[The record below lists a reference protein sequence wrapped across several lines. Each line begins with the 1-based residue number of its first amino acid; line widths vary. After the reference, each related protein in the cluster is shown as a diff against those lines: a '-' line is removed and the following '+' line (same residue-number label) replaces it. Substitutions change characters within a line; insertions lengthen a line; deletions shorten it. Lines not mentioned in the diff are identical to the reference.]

1 MSEIHLKKH
10 QIDQKSSFRKW
21 VGFPARS
28 PVPARGARGTIV
40 SATGSGKTIMAAAS
54 ALECFPHGRILVTVP
69 TLDLLVQT
77 AQAWRTVG
85 HRSPMAAVC
94 SLENDPV
101 LNELGVRT
109 TTNPIQLALW
119 AGRGPV
125 IVFATYASLVD
136 REDYAALQDQ
146 ERPYGPWQNSGN
158 GKTRKKTRGP
168 LEAALTGGER
178 LYGQQM
184 APFDLAIVDEAHG
197 TAGDLGR
204 PWAAIHD
211 NTRIP
216 ADFRLYLT
224 ATPRILAAARPQKG
238 ADGQELE
245 IASMADDPDGTYGA
259 WLAELGLSEAIER
272 EILAGFEIDVL
283 EIRDP
288 SPVLGES
295 EEARRG
301 RRLALLQTALLE
313 HAAAYNLRTVMTFH
327 QKVEEAAAFADKLPE
342 TAAAL
347 YVNDASDDD
356 LAAADKLPKSSVNA
370 RFYELEAGRH
380 VPPDR
385 VWSAWL
391 CGDHLV
397 TERREVLRQFAGGID
412 AADRRVHR
420 AFLASV
426 RVLGEGV
433 DITGDRGVEAICFA
447 DTRGSQVEIVQ
458 NIGRALRLNKD
469 GSTKIA
475 RIIVPVFLEPGEDPT
490 DMVASASF
498 RPLVAV
504 LQGLRSHDERLVEQ
518 LASRA
523 LTSGQRKVHVRR
535 DANGQIIGAGGEG
548 DGEDQEQDDTDA
560 AAESALLHFSSPRD
574 TATIAAFLRT
584 RVYRPES
591 LVWLEGYQ
599 ALIRWRKENEITGLY
614 AVPYD
619 VEAEV
624 GVTKD
629 FPLGRWVHQQRKA
642 LRAGELEERR
652 KTLLDAPEA
661 GMVWEPGEEA
671 WETKLAA
678 LRSYRRAMGHL
689 APRQDA
695 VWGEG
700 DAMVPVGQHAANLR
714 RKGGLGKDA
723 ERAAERAQQLA
734 AIDEDWNCP
743 WPLDWQR
750 HYRVL
755 ADLVDAD
762 GVLPAIQ
769 PGVLFEGDDLGKW
782 LARQREA
789 STWAQLSAEQ
799 QERLS
804 QLGVKPL
811 EAPSPAPSAKRA
823 ANGQSKAEQAFHRG
837 LAALTQWVEREGAH
851 RPAPRG
857 HSEQIA
863 VDGEAEPVTVKL
875 GVWVSNTKSRWDKLT
890 PEQQAALA
898 ALGVPWAKAA
908 VPAPSGGPA
917 PVRDAPVQPAPSG
930 EQAQEYPDQGDPV
943 TAEERETSRGTARA
957 RRMNEL
963 MRKHTKAE
971 LLRMAYAGGL
981 VNHNSPE
988 KWRKDEIASTVVD
1001 TEFRTADRAAP
1012 ARPASATARPV
1023 PAQPL
1028 PLPQQDH
1035 HDECD
1040 KSVYEGGTCT
1050 CDLIEQYG
1058 PPSERD
1064 DY

>member
-1 MSEIHLKKH
+1 MSAIQLKEH
-10 QIDQKSSFRKW
+10 QVDQRSAFRRW

-28 PVPARGARGTIV
+28 SVPPQGARGTIV
-40 SATGSGKTIMAAAS
+40 SATGSGKTITAAAC
-54 ALECFPHGRILVTVP
+54 ALESFADGRILVTVP
-69 TLDLLVQT
+69 TLDLLAQT
-77 AQAWRTVG
+77 AQAWRLMG
-85 HRSPMAAVC
+85 HRAPMIAVC
-94 SLENDPV
+94 SLENDAV
-101 LNELGVRT
+101 LNSLGVRT

-119 AGRGPV
+119 AGHGPV
-125 IVFATYASLVD
+125 VVFATYASLVD
-136 REDYAALQDQ
+136 REDIDAPEGQG
-146 ERPYGPWQNSGN
+146 RV
-158 GKTRKKTRGP
+158 RGP
-168 LEAALTGGER
+168 LEAALAGGDR

-184 APFDLAIVDEAHG
+184 DGFSLAIVDEAHS

-211 NTRIP
+211 NARVP

-224 ATPRILAAARPQKG
+224 ATPRILAAPRPQKG

-245 IASMADDPDGTYGA
+245 IATMADDPNGTYGA

-313 HAAAYNLRTVMTFH
+313 HAAAHNLRTVMTFH
-327 QKVEEAAAFADKLPE
+327 QKVEEAAAFAEKLPQ
-342 TAAAL
+342 TAAEL
-347 YVNDASDDD
+347 YVNDASDED
-356 LAAADKLPKSSVNA
+356 LAKAEKLPASSIDA
-370 RFYELEAGRH
+370 EFYELEAGRH

-397 TERREVLRQFAGGID
+397 TERREVLRQFANGID
-412 AADRRVHR
+412 AEGRRVHR

-433 DITGDRGVEAICFA
+433 DITGERGVDSICFA

-469 GSTKIA
+469 GSTKVA
-475 RIIVPVFLEPGEDPT
+475 RIIVPVFLEPDEDPT

-523 LTSGQRKVHVRR
+523 LTSGKRKVHLRR
-535 DANGQIIGAGGEG
+535 DKDGRIVGASGES
-548 DGEDQEQDDTDA
+548 DGEDQEDDDTQA
-560 AAESALLHFSSPRD
+560 AAEAALLHFSSPRD
-574 TATIAAFLRT
+574 AATIAAFLRT

-599 ALIRWRKENEITGLY
+599 ALLRWRKENEITGLY

-619 VEAEV
+619 VEVEV
-624 GVTKD
+624 GVTKN
-629 FPLGRWVHQQRKA
+629 FPLGRWVHQQRKT

-652 KTLLDAPEA
+652 KTLLDAPSA

-671 WETKLAA
+671 WENKLAA

-700 DAMVPVGQHAANLR
+700 EAMVPVGQHMANLR

-723 ERAAERAQQLA
+723 ERVAVRAQQLA
-734 AIDEDWNCP
+734 AVDEDWNCP

-762 GVLPAIQ
+762 GSLPAIE
-769 PGVLFEGDDLGKW
+769 PGVLFEGDDIGRW
-782 LARQREA
+782 LQRQKNPG
-789 STWAQLSAEQ
+789 TWAQLSTEQ
-799 QERLS
+799 QERLTK
-804 QLGVKPL
+804 LGVQPAQ
-811 EAPSPAPSAKRA
+811 APSPAPAAPRTAK
-823 ANGQSKAEQAFHRG
+823 GPSKAQQAFQRG
-837 LAALTQWVEREGAH
+837 LAALAQWVEREGAH
-851 RPAPRG
+851 RPVPRG
-857 HSEQIA
+857 AVVEIA
-863 VDGEAEPVTVKL
+863 VDGETEPMTVKL
-875 GVWVSNTKSRWDKLT
+875 GVWISNTKSRRDRLDAD
-890 PEQQAALA
+890 QLAALA
-898 ALGVPWAKAA
+898 ELGVDWA
-908 VPAPSGGPA
+908 
-917 PVRDAPVQPAPSG
+917 
-930 EQAQEYPDQGDPV
+930 
-943 TAEERETSRGTARA
+943 
-957 RRMNEL
+957 
-963 MRKHTKAE
+963 
-971 LLRMAYAGGL
+971 
-981 VNHNSPE
+981 
-988 KWRKDEIASTVVD
+988 
-1001 TEFRTADRAAP
+1001 
-1012 ARPASATARPV
+1012 
-1023 PAQPL
+1023 
-1028 PLPQQDH
+1028 
-1035 HDECD
+1035 
-1040 KSVYEGGTCT
+1040 
-1050 CDLIEQYG
+1050 
-1058 PPSERD
+1058 
-1064 DY
+1064 

>member
-1 MSEIHLKKH
+1 MSRIPLKKH
-10 QIDQKSSFRKW
+10 QLDQKSAFRRW

-28 PVPARGARGTIV
+28 SVPPQGARGTIV

-54 ALECFPHGRILVTVP
+54 ALECFPEGRILVTVP

-77 AQAWRTVG
+77 AQAWRAVG
-85 HRSPMAAVC
+85 HRSPMVAVC

-119 AGRGPV
+119 AGSGPV
-125 IVFATYASLVD
+125 VVFATCASLVD
-136 REDYAALQDQ
+136 REDIDAPEDQ
-146 ERPYGPWQNSGN
+146 
-158 GKTRKKTRGP
+158 RKVRGP
-168 LEAALTGGER
+168 LEAALAGGER

-184 APFDLAIVDEAHG
+184 AGFDLAIVDEAHG

-211 NTRIP
+211 NARIP

-224 ATPRILAAARPQKG
+224 ATPRILAAPRPQKG
-238 ADGQELE
+238 AEGQEAE
-245 IASMADDPDGTYGA
+245 IASMTDDPDGTYGA

-327 QKVEEAAAFADKLPE
+327 QKVEEAAAFAEKLPE
-342 TAAAL
+342 TAAEL

-356 LAAADKLPKSSVNA
+356 LAQAEKLPKSSIDA
-370 RFYELEAGRH
+370 EFYELEAGRH

-397 TERREVLRQFAGGID
+397 SERREVLRQFANGID
-412 AADRRVHR
+412 AAGRRVHR

-433 DITGDRGVEAICFA
+433 DITGERGVEAVCFA

-469 GSTKIA
+469 GSTKVA

-518 LASRA
+518 LASRG
-523 LTSGQRKVHVRR
+523 LTSGKRKVHVRR
-535 DANGQIIGAGGEG
+535 DEDGQIVGVGGEG
-548 DGEDQEQDDTDA
+548 DGEDQDDTQA
-560 AAESALLHFSSPRD
+560 AAEAALLHFSSPRD
-574 TATIAAFLRT
+574 AATIAAFLRT

-599 ALIRWRKENEITGLY
+599 ALLRWRKENDITGLY

-619 VEAEV
+619 TETTV

-642 LRAGELEERR
+642 LRAAELEERR

-678 LRSYRRAMGHL
+678 LRSYRRATGHL
-689 APRQDA
+689 APRQDQ
-695 VWGEG
+695 VWGESEADG
-700 DAMVPVGQHAANLR
+700 LVPIGQHMANLR
-714 RKGGLGKDA
+714 RKGGLGKDP
-723 ERAAERAQQLA
+723 ERAAHRAQQLA
-734 AIDEDWNCP
+734 AIDPDWDCP

-762 GVLPAIQ
+762 GSLPDIA
-769 PGVLFEGDDLGKW
+769 PGVLMDGDDIG
-782 LARQREA
+782 R
-789 STWAQLSAEQ
+789 WAQQQSRSWFELSDEQQRRLSALGLKPVEWPIAVPAAKSAAKASAAFQ
-799 QERLS
+799 RGVAALS
-804 QLGVKPL
+804 QYT
-811 EAPSPAPSAKRA
+811 A
-823 ANGQSKAEQAFHRG
+823 
-837 LAALTQWVEREGAH
+837 REGHH
-851 RPAPRG
+851 RVPRS
-857 HSEQIA
+857 HSEQITVESETA
-863 VDGEAEPVTVKL
+863 PVIVKL
-875 GVWVSNTKSRWDKLT
+875 GVWVSNTKSRRDKLT
-890 PEQQAALA
+890 PEQ
-898 ALGVPWAKAA
+898 
-908 VPAPSGGPA
+908 
-917 PVRDAPVQPAPSG
+917 
-930 EQAQEYPDQGDPV
+930 
-943 TAEERETSRGTARA
+943 
-957 RRMNEL
+957 
-963 MRKHTKAE
+963 
-971 LLRMAYAGGL
+971 
-981 VNHNSPE
+981 
-988 KWRKDEIASTVVD
+988 
-1001 TEFRTADRAAP
+1001 RTALRE
-1012 ARPASATARPV
+1012 
-1023 PAQPL
+1023 L
-1028 PLPQQDH
+1028 
-1035 HDECD
+1035 
-1040 KSVYEGGTCT
+1040 G
-1050 CDLIEQYG
+1050 IEWA
-1058 PPSERD
+1058 
-1064 DY
+1064 

>member
-1 MSEIHLKKH
+1 MSAIRLKEH
-10 QIDQKSSFRKW
+10 QVDQRSAFRRW

-28 PVPARGARGTIV
+28 SVPPQGARGTIV
-40 SATGSGKTIMAAAS
+40 SATGSGKTITAAAC
-54 ALECFPHGRILVTVP
+54 ALESFADGRILVTVP
-69 TLDLLVQT
+69 TLDLLAQT
-77 AQAWRTVG
+77 AQAWRLVG
-85 HRSPMAAVC
+85 HRAPMVAVC
-94 SLENDPV
+94 SLENDAV

-119 AGRGPV
+119 AGHGPV

-136 REDYAALQDQ
+136 REDIDAPEGQ
-146 ERPYGPWQNSGN
+146 
-158 GKTRKKTRGP
+158 RKVRGP
-168 LEAALTGGER
+168 LEAALAGGER
-178 LYGQQM
+178 LYGQRM
-184 APFDLAIVDEAHG
+184 DGFSLAIVDEAHG

-211 NTRIP
+211 NARIP

-238 ADGQELE
+238 ADGQEAE
-245 IASMADDPDGTYGA
+245 IATMSDDPDGTYGA

-327 QKVEEAAAFADKLPE
+327 QKVEETRAFADKLPE
-342 TAAAL
+342 TAAEL
-347 YVNDASDDD
+347 YLNDASDAD
-356 LAAADKLPKSSVNA
+356 LAAADKLPKSSIDA
-370 RFYELEAGRH
+370 EFYELEAGRH

-397 TERREVLRQFAGGID
+397 SERREVLRQFANGID
-412 AADRRVHR
+412 ATGRRVHR

-433 DITGDRGVEAICFA
+433 DITGERGVEAVCFA

-458 NIGRALRLNKD
+458 NIGRALRLNRD
-469 GSTKIA
+469 GSTKVA
-475 RIIVPVFLEPGEDPT
+475 RIIVPVFLEPNEDPT

-498 RPLVAV
+498 KPLVAV

-523 LTSGQRKVHVRR
+523 LTSGKRKVHLQR
-535 DANGQIIGAGGEG
+535 DEDGRIVGAGGEG
-548 DGEDQEQDDTDA
+548 DDEDQEQDDTDA

-574 TATIAAFLRT
+574 AATIAAFLRT

-599 ALIRWRKENEITGLY
+599 ALIRWRAENEITGVH

-619 VEAEV
+619 TEVEV

-671 WETKLAA
+671 WENKLAA
-678 LRSYRRAMGHL
+678 LRSYRRATGHL

-700 DAMVPVGQHAANLR
+700 AGDDGQSAVGQFLANLR

-723 ERAAERAQQLA
+723 VRAAKRAQQLTE
-734 AIDEDWNCP
+734 IDPDWDCP
-743 WPLDWQR
+743 WPLNWQR

-762 GVLPAIQ
+762 GSLPHIA
-769 PGVLFEGDDLGKW
+769 PGVTFEGDDIGTW
-782 LARQREA
+782 RWRQA
-789 STWAQLSAEQ
+789 QPAIWAQLLPEQQARLTALGIRGATLPLTAAASAE
-799 QERLS
+799 L
-804 QLGVKPL
+804 PA
-811 EAPSPAPSAKRA
+811 APADAAKGPKKA
-823 ANGQSKAEQAFHRG
+823 GSKAEAAFQRG
-837 LAALTQWVEREGAH
+837 LAALTQWVEREGQRAV
-851 RPAPRG
+851 PRG
-857 HSEQIA
+857 HSETIT
-863 VDGEAEPVTVKL
+863 VDGEAEPVVVKL
-875 GVWVSNTKSRWDKLT
+875 GVWVSNTKSRRDKLT
-890 PEQQAALA
+890 QEQLDALA
-898 ALGVPWAKAA
+898 RLGVGW
-908 VPAPSGGPA
+908 V
-917 PVRDAPVQPAPSG
+917 
-930 EQAQEYPDQGDPV
+930 
-943 TAEERETSRGTARA
+943 
-957 RRMNEL
+957 
-963 MRKHTKAE
+963 
-971 LLRMAYAGGL
+971 
-981 VNHNSPE
+981 
-988 KWRKDEIASTVVD
+988 
-1001 TEFRTADRAAP
+1001 
-1012 ARPASATARPV
+1012 
-1023 PAQPL
+1023 
-1028 PLPQQDH
+1028 
-1035 HDECD
+1035 
-1040 KSVYEGGTCT
+1040 
-1050 CDLIEQYG
+1050 
-1058 PPSERD
+1058 
-1064 DY
+1064 

>member
-1 MSEIHLKKH
+1 MTVVQLREH
-10 QIDQKSSFRKW
+10 QVDQRSAFRKW

-28 PVPARGARGTIV
+28 SVPPQGARGTIV
-40 SATGSGKTIMAAAS
+40 SATGSGKTITAAAC
-54 ALECFPHGRILVTVP
+54 ALESFTDGRILVTVP
-69 TLDLLVQT
+69 TLDLLAQT
-77 AQAWRTVG
+77 SQAWRLVG
-85 HRSPMAAVC
+85 HTAPMVAVC
-94 SLENDPV
+94 SLENDTV
-101 LNELGVRT
+101 LGSLGVRT

-119 AGRGPV
+119 AGQGPV
-125 IVFATYASLVD
+125 VVFATYASLVD
-136 REDYAALQDQ
+136 REDIDAPEGQ
-146 ERPYGPWQNSGN
+146 
-158 GKTRKKTRGP
+158 RKVRGP
-168 LEAALTGGER
+168 LEAALAGGER

-184 APFDLAIVDEAHG
+184 TPFDLAIVDEAHG

-211 NTRIP
+211 NARIP

-224 ATPRILAAARPQKG
+224 ATPRILAAARPQRG
-238 ADGQELE
+238 ADGQEAE
-245 IASMADDPDGTYGA
+245 IATMADDPDGTYGA

-327 QKVEEAAAFADKLPE
+327 QKVEEAAAFAEKLPE
-342 TAAAL
+342 TAAEL

-356 LAAADKLPKSSVNA
+356 LAAADRLPKSSIDA
-370 RFYELEAGRH
+370 KFYELEAGRH

-385 VWSAWL
+385 MWSAWL

-397 TERREVLRQFAGGID
+397 SERREVLRQFANGID
-412 AADRRVHR
+412 ATNRRVHR

-433 DITGDRGVEAICFA
+433 DITGERGVEAVCFA

-458 NIGRALRLNKD
+458 NIGRALRLNRD
-469 GSTKIA
+469 GSTKVA

-523 LTSGQRKVHVRR
+523 LTSGKRKVHVQR
-535 DANGQIIGAGGEG
+535 DEDGRIVGAGGKSE
-548 DGEDQEQDDTDA
+548 GEDQEQDDTQA
-560 AAESALLHFSSPRD
+560 AAEAALLHFSSPRD
-574 TATIAAFLRT
+574 AATIAAFLRT

-599 ALIRWRKENEITGLY
+599 ALIRWRAENEITGVY

-619 VEAEV
+619 VEVEV

-661 GMVWEPGEEA
+661 GMVWDPGEEA
-671 WETKLAA
+671 WENKLAA
-678 LRSYRRAMGHL
+678 LRSYRRATGHL

-700 DAMVPVGQHAANLR
+700 EAMVPIGQHLANLR

-723 ERAAERAQQLA
+723 DRAAERAQQLA
-734 AIDEDWNCP
+734 SVDEDWDCP

-762 GVLPAIQ
+762 GQLPDIA

-782 LARQREA
+782 LQRQKNPG
-789 STWAQLSAEQ
+789 TWTQLSTEQ

-804 QLGVKPL
+804 KLGMQPDQ
-811 EAPSPAPSAKRA
+811 APSPAPA
-823 ANGQSKAEQAFHRG
+823 AARTTKSPSKAQQAFQRG
-837 LAALTQWVEREGAH
+837 LTALAQWVEREGVG
-851 RPAPRG
+851 RPVPRKAMETLPDG
-857 HSEQIA
+857 SE
-863 VDGEAEPVTVKL
+863 TKL
-875 GVWVSNTKSRWDKLT
+875 GIWYSNTKSRRNKLT
-890 PEQQAALA
+890 AEQLDALRK
-898 ALGVPWAKAA
+898 LGVEWA
-908 VPAPSGGPA
+908 V
-917 PVRDAPVQPAPSG
+917 
-930 EQAQEYPDQGDPV
+930 
-943 TAEERETSRGTARA
+943 
-957 RRMNEL
+957 
-963 MRKHTKAE
+963 
-971 LLRMAYAGGL
+971 
-981 VNHNSPE
+981 
-988 KWRKDEIASTVVD
+988 
-1001 TEFRTADRAAP
+1001 
-1012 ARPASATARPV
+1012 
-1023 PAQPL
+1023 
-1028 PLPQQDH
+1028 
-1035 HDECD
+1035 
-1040 KSVYEGGTCT
+1040 
-1050 CDLIEQYG
+1050 
-1058 PPSERD
+1058 
-1064 DY
+1064 

>member
-1 MSEIHLKKH
+1 MSRIPLKKH

-28 PVPARGARGTIV
+28 SVPPQGARGTIV
-40 SATGSGKTIMAAAS
+40 SATGSGKTIMGAAC
-54 ALECFPHGRILVTVP
+54 ALECFPEGRILVTVP

-77 AQAWRTVG
+77 AQAWRAVG
-85 HRSPMAAVC
+85 HRSPMVAVC

-101 LNELGVRT
+101 LKELGVRT

-119 AGRGPV
+119 AGHGPV

-136 REDYAALQDQ
+136 REDFEDPFGQ
-146 ERPYGPWQNSGN
+146 
-158 GKTRKKTRGP
+158 GKVRGP
-168 LEAALTGGER
+168 LEAALAGGER

-184 APFDLAIVDEAHG
+184 DGFALAIVDEAHS

-211 NTRIP
+211 NARIP

-224 ATPRILAAARPQKG
+224 ATPRILASPRPQKG

-245 IASMADDPDGTYGA
+245 IASMGQDSETYGP

-295 EEARRG
+295 EEAQRG

-313 HAAAYNLRTVMTFH
+313 HAAAHNLRTVMTFH
-327 QKVEEAAAFADKLPE
+327 QKVEEAAAFAEKLPQ
-342 TAAAL
+342 TAAEL
-347 YVNDASDDD
+347 YINDASDED
-356 LAAADKLPKSSVNA
+356 LAQADRLPKSSIDA
-370 RFYELEAGRH
+370 KLYELEAGRH

-397 TERREVLRQFAGGID
+397 SERREVLRQFADGID
-412 AADRRVHR
+412 ANNRRVHR
-420 AFLASV
+420 AFLASC

-433 DITGDRGVEAICFA
+433 DITGERGVEAVCFA

-458 NIGRALRLNKD
+458 NIGRALRLNRD

-475 RIIVPVFLEPGEDPT
+475 RIIVPIFLQPGEDPT

-535 DANGQIIGAGGEG
+535 DEEGRIVGAGGD
-548 DGEDQEQDDTDA
+548 DGADQEQDGTDA
-560 AAESALLHFSSPRD
+560 AAESVLLHFSSPRD

-599 ALIRWRKENEITGLY
+599 ALLRWRKENKITGLY

-619 VEAEV
+619 TETTV

-629 FPLGRWVHQQRKA
+629 FPLGRWVHLQRKA

-671 WETKLAA
+671 WESKLAT
-678 LRSYRRAMGHL
+678 LRSYRRATGHL

-700 DAMVPVGQHAANLR
+700 EAMVPIGQHTANLR

-734 AIDEDWNCP
+734 AIDPDWNCP

-762 GVLPAIQ
+762 GSLPDIA
-769 PGVLFEGDDLGKW
+769 PGVLMDGDDIGRW
-782 LARQREA
+782 LERQTQPGA
-789 STWAQLSAEQ
+789 WKLLSSEQ

-804 QLGVKPL
+804 ALGVKPT
-811 EAPSPAPSAKRA
+811 EQPAPAPVA
-823 ANGQSKAEQAFHRG
+823 AGTTKGPSKAQQAFQRG
-837 LAALTQWVEREGAH
+837 LAALAQWVEREGH
-851 RPAPRG
+851 RAVPRG
-857 HSEQIA
+857 HSEEIA
-863 VDGEAEPVTVKL
+863 VDGETEPVIVKL
-875 GVWVSNTKSRWDKLT
+875 GVWVSNTKTRRDKLSDA
-890 PEQQAALA
+890 QRAALA
-898 ALGVPWAKAA
+898 ELGVGWA
-908 VPAPSGGPA
+908 
-917 PVRDAPVQPAPSG
+917 
-930 EQAQEYPDQGDPV
+930 
-943 TAEERETSRGTARA
+943 
-957 RRMNEL
+957 
-963 MRKHTKAE
+963 
-971 LLRMAYAGGL
+971 
-981 VNHNSPE
+981 
-988 KWRKDEIASTVVD
+988 
-1001 TEFRTADRAAP
+1001 
-1012 ARPASATARPV
+1012 
-1023 PAQPL
+1023 
-1028 PLPQQDH
+1028 
-1035 HDECD
+1035 
-1040 KSVYEGGTCT
+1040 
-1050 CDLIEQYG
+1050 
-1058 PPSERD
+1058 
-1064 DY
+1064 